1 MTLYKLDFTIPPQTP
16 KNNPVL
22 QKLRINEN
30 FIEKIVVIIPPGHR
44 GKAHMHIRYGLDLFA
59 PMPSYVQKQD
69 GTIEKQ
75 KIEDLWIEGDNAIL
89 EFPIFYSAP
98 EVPFDIT
105 VEGYN
110 ESEHYSHTFYIYINA
125 VNKED
130 VLFSIVLRDFV
141 KKLSEIFGLE

>member
-1 MTLYKLDFTIPPQTP
+1 MTLYKLDFTIPAKTP
-16 KNNPVL
+16 KNNPYI
-22 QKLRINEN
+22 QKIKISEN

-59 PMPSYVQKQD
+59 PMPAYIQKED
-69 GTIEKQ
+69 GKIERQ

-89 EFPIFYSAP
+89 EFPIFYTAP
-98 EVPFDIT
+98 EVPFFVT

-110 ESEHYSHTFYIYINA
+110 ESEYYAHTFYVYINA

-130 VLFSIVLRDFV
+130 VLFSAVLRDFV